1 MRATFGVVVL
11 GAWIATVAQAA
22 GPKIREVQVQF
33 PKGETGATLKGK
45 LKGDEIVDYK
55 VRAAAGQSMIIVF
68 KPGNSSAYFNVLPPG
83 SDAAIFIGSTLGN
96 RYEGTLP
103 AEGTYTV
110 RLYLMRNAARR
121 NESASYTLEVGVSG
135 GAKKAEAG
143 PAAVQP
149 PSKVD
154 ASGNVKCSKGGLP
167 LDQQCAFRVVRD
179 LPRGAADVWIARAG
193 TAATPS
199 WRFLRYAG
207 KVFSTEGPG
216 KIDAR
221 RQDDN
226 WVVGI
231 DGTETYLLPDAL
243 IHGG

>member
-1 MRATFGVVVL
+1 MRAKFGVVVL
-11 GAWIATVAQAA
+11 GAWIAAVAQA
-22 GPKIREVQVQF
+22 GDPKIREVQVQF

-45 LKGDEIVDYK
+45 LKGDESVDYK
-55 VRAAAGQSMIIVF
+55 VRATAGQSMVIVF

-83 SDAAIFIGSTLGN
+83 SDAAIFIGSTSGN
-96 RYEGTLP
+96 RYEGTL
-103 AEGTYTV
+103 AADGTYTIRV
-110 RLYLMRNAARR
+110 YLMRNAARR
-121 NESASYTLEVGVSG
+121 NESSSYTLEVGVSG

-143 PAAVQP
+143 PAAGQP
-149 PSKVD
+149 PAKVD
-154 ASGNVKCSKGGLP
+154 ASGHVKCSKGGLP

-179 LPRGAADVWIARAG
+179 LPRKAADVWIARAG
-193 TAATPS
+193 TAAPPS

-207 KVFSTEGPG
+207 KAFTTEGPG
-216 KIDAR
+216 KIEAR

-231 DGTETYLLPDAL
+231 DGNETYLLPDAL

>member
-1 MRATFGVVVL
+1 MRAKFGVVVL

-33 PKGETGATLKGK
+33 PRGETGATLKGK
-45 LKGDEIVDYK
+45 LKGDESVDYK
-55 VRAAAGQSMIIVF
+55 VRAAAGQSMVIVF

-83 SDAAIFIGSTLGN
+83 SDAAIFIGSTSGN

-103 AEGTYTV
+103 ADGTYTV
-110 RLYLMRNAARR
+110 RVYLMRNAARR
-121 NESASYTLEVGVSG
+121 NESANYTLEVGVTG

-149 PSKVD
+149 PAKVD

-179 LPRGAADVWIARAG
+179 LPRKAADVWIARAG

-199 WRFLRYAG
+199 WRFLRYSG

-221 RQDDN
+221 RQEDN
-226 WVVGI
+226 WVLGI
-231 DGTETYLLPDAL
+231 GGDETYLLPDAL

>member
-1 MRATFGVVVL
+1 MRAKFGAVVL

-33 PKGETGATLKGK
+33 QKGQTGATLKGK
-45 LKGDEIVDYK
+45 LKGDETVDYK
-55 VRAAAGQSMIIVF
+55 VRATAGQSMVIVF
-68 KPGNSSAYFNVLPPG
+68 KPGNPSAYFNVLPPG
-83 SDAAIFIGSTLGN
+83 SDAAIFIGSTSGN
-96 RYEGTLP
+96 RYEGSLP
-103 AEGTYTV
+103 ADGTYTIRV
-110 RLYLMRNAARR
+110 YLMRNAARR
-121 NESASYTLEVGVSG
+121 NESASYALDVGVSG
-135 GAKKAEAG
+135 EAKKAEAG
-143 PAAVQP
+143 PAAGQP
-149 PSKVD
+149 PAKVD

-179 LPRGAADVWIARAG
+179 LPRNAADVWIARPG
-193 TAATPS
+193 TEVTPS

-207 KVFSTEGPG
+207 KAFTTEGQG
-216 KIDAR
+216 KVDAR

-231 DGTETYLLPDAL
+231 DGNETYLLPDAL